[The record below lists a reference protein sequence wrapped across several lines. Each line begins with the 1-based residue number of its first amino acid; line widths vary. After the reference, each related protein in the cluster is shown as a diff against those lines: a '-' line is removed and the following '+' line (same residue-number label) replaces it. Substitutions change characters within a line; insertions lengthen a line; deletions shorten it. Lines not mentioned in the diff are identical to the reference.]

1 VTIIPTITPLVS
13 QCNRQIT
20 FTFEY
25 QVKCLIY
32 YHTGEYISA
41 QALLQDMQNDESV
54 KYLINCP
61 EGFGESTFYE
71 ANSSRGVTQMLEV
84 FDRLSRK
91 VSKCLGIT
99 HAKLGNLVAIDG
111 SLIDATLSMT
121 WADYRESSNKAK
133 VHLGFD
139 LNRSIPIKLYLTE
152 GKEAERPFVTCIL
165 EPGQTGVLDRGYQ
178 DHDRFDEWIDDKKHF
193 VARLKNN
200 TKWDVIDRLPFDKG
214 GKIFFFAKV
223 LLGDENHKMRHPLYL
238 VGFRVRKKLFWVAT
252 DRADLTAEQIAFIY
266 SLRWEIE
273 KLFSWWKRHLKV
285 YHLISRNH
293 HGMLLQLLAGLITY
307 LLLVLYCYQ
316 QYGEKY
322 PSILRLRQ
330 LRCDIRSEMGYKV
343 YIVNI
348 QINIEAIAL
357 LLLFYFDAIF

>member
-1 VTIIPTITPLVS
+1 M
-13 QCNRQIT
+13 N
-20 FTFEY
+20 
-25 QVKCLIY
+25 
-32 YHTGEYISA
+32 
-41 QALLQDMQNDESV
+41 NDQSV
-54 KYLINCP
+54 KHLINCP
-61 EGFGESTFYE
+61 EGFGQSTFYE

-84 FDRLSRK
+84 FDRLAKK
-91 VSKCLGIT
+91 VSKYLGI
-99 HAKLGNLVAIDG
+99 AYVQLGNLVAIDG

-139 LNRSIPIKLYLTE
+139 LNRSIPLKLYLTE
-152 GKEAERPFVTCIL
+152 GNGSERPLVSCIL
-165 EPGQTGVLDRGYQ
+165 ESGQTGVLDRGYQ
-178 DHDRFDEWIDDKKHF
+178 DHERFDEWADDGKHF

-200 TKWDVIDRLPFDKG
+200 TKWDVIDRLPFKKN

-223 LLGDENHKMRHPLYL
+223 WLGEENHKMRHPVYL
-238 VGFRVRKKLFWVAT
+238 VGFNVKKKKFWVAT

-307 LLLVLYCYQ
+307 LLFILYCYE
-316 QYGEKY
+316 QYGEKQ

-330 LRCDIRSEMGYKV
+330 LRCHIRKEMGYNV
-343 YIVNI
+343 YVTNI
-348 QINIEAIAL
+348 QINIEAVTL
-357 LLLFYFDAIF
+357 LLLFYFNAIF